1 MDTSKHFE
9 LCVIG
14 AGSAGLSLV
23 AGAAQLG
30 YNTVLIEKADRG

>member
-1 MDTSKHFE
+1 MANTKHFD

-23 AGAAQLG
+23 AGAAQLKS
-30 YNTVLIEKADRG
+30 LIKSRKGST